1 MSCNIKLL
9 LSIIK
14 LYRVYRMCAFGAFR
28 YELKTRL
35 YGNLRVYRTKMQEAP
50 LTLTVKLN
58 SLFMQLCSFN
68 FQPTKYNI

>member
-14 LYRVYRMCAFGAFR
+14 LYRVYRTCAFGAFR
-28 YELKTRL
+28 YEL
-35 YGNLRVYRTKMQEAP
+35 VYRTKMQEAP
-50 LTLTVKLN
+50 LTLIVKLN